1 MVHRVDTTIDRT
13 DYVDKA
19 IRQWSPERRA
29 VHCSNCL
36 HAQISG
42 DAANP
47 IASCGMG
54 HGAVKHILRLIAP
67 KNPAPFRDAAKCPD
81 FSSMDDDPA

>member
-1 MVHRVDTTIDRT
+1 LW
-13 DYVDKA
+13 A
-19 IRQWSPERRA
+19 E
-29 VHCSNCL
+29 
-36 HAQISG
+36 ISG

-54 HGAVKHILRLIAP
+54 HGADKHILRLIAP

-81 FSSMDDDPA
+81 FSSMDDGPA